1 MRLDKLLA
9 HAGYGSR
16 KDVKI
21 LLKKKQV
28 SVDGITLTKGNHQ
41 VNPNTQQVTVNGNIV
56 KYEQYVYLMVNKPQG
71 YLSATV
77 DDRDKTVIDLVPKEY
92 MHYRLAPVG
101 RLDKDTEGLIL
112 LTNDGQLN
120 HVMTSPK
127 SDVFKTYIATVTGEV
142 LDEHKDYFLS
152 GVTLDDGYQ
161 TKRSFLD
168 ILESDAANATSKIQL
183 SISEGKFHQV
193 KRMFQ
198 AIGMKVTY
206 LKRISIGN
214 LVLDNKLQLGAT
226 RALTDEERAY
236 VLSLK

>member
-71 YLSATV
+71 YVSATV

-101 RLDKDTEGLIL
+101 RLDKATEGLIL

-161 TKRSFLD
+161 TKRAFLD
-168 ILESDAANATSKIQL
+168 ILESDATNATSKIQL